1 MKDDLKKLKEILSS
15 KMIYAIDKIEDKKK
29 YNFIILFINPEKRA
43 PGHIFLEVDKN
54 DKVFKKEFKKILI
67 KKFNTIKKGYNNWKK
82 IIKSY

>member
-15 KMIYAIDKIEDKKK
+15 KIIYAIDKTEDNKK
-29 YNFIILFINPEKRA
+29 YNFIILFINPEKRV
-43 PGHIFLEVDKN
+43 PGHIVLEVDKN